1 MVGRLTVSQNSQPV
15 YLVDLAHDCLEVRL
29 DGFAEWRKPY
39 GRAAIEQGTAKF
51 AFQSPD
57 RI

>member
-1 MVGRLTVSQNSQPV
+1 MVGRLTASQNSQPV
-15 YLVDLAHDCLEVRL
+15 YLVDLAHDRLAVRL

-39 GRAAIEQGTAKF
+39 GRAAIEQSTAEF